1 MSTFKNPY
9 KFNRDHI
16 KKSDM
21 IGGYGAGKVLVAK
34 QLKTDLKELYFEG
47 VEDYFYKAQD
57 NITPMVS
64 ILKETFQTLW
74 DDGRVDYKWT
84 LPDGFVAHLRPEE
97 ACEIEVNPFGQ
108 FPIKMVAR
116 AVNPTSRNTTLG
128 VSIIHSVDGFIAREM
143 VNRCNY
149 NEEAL
154 MKTLVEIDDYL
165 LLNQDSTST
174 EGYKESSLL
183 IGGFISHAVIERL
196 DEEMMARISLKN
208 LWLIRDKIIKTL
220 DYKKFP
226 ILTRHDGFASH
237 PNHSRKMQEIHRDIK
252 AELTDSY
259 LLEAIIEEITGQ
271 KFQRITGDLTAEMVR
286 QSRYTIC

>member
-1 MSTFKNPY
+1 MAFKNPY

-21 IGGYGAGKVLVAK
+21 IGGYGAGRVLVAK
-34 QLKTDLKELYFEG
+34 QLKEDLKELYFDG
-47 VEDYFYKAQD
+47 VEEYFYQAQD

-97 ACEIEVNPFGQ
+97 KVEIEVNPFGGL
-108 FPIKMVAR
+108 PISMIAR
-116 AVNPTSRNTTLG
+116 AINPTTRNTTLG
-128 VSIIHSVDGFIAREM
+128 VSIIHSVDGFIAREL

-154 MKTLVEIDDYL
+154 MTALVDIDDYL
-165 LLNQDSTST
+165 LLNSDRQTSGS
-174 EGYKESSLL
+174 EESNII

-196 DEEMMARISLKN
+196 DEEMMEKLSIET
-208 LWLIRDKIIKTL
+208 LWKIRDKIIKTL
-220 DYKKFP
+220 DYKSFP
-226 ILTRHDGFASH
+226 ILPRHDGFASH
-237 PNHSRKMQEIHRDIK
+237 PNHSRKMQKIHCEIK
-252 AELTDSY
+252 AELTEAH
-259 LLEAIIEEITGQ
+259 LLESIIEEITGK
-271 KFQRITGDLTAEMVR
+271 KFKRIIGDLKASDVLMS
-286 QSRYTIC
+286 QYTIC

>member
-1 MSTFKNPY
+1 MAFKNPY

-21 IGGYGAGKVLVAK
+21 IGGYGAGRVLVAK
-34 QLKTDLKELYFEG
+34 QLKEDLKELYFDG
-47 VEDYFYKAQD
+47 VEEYFYQAQD

-97 ACEIEVNPFGQ
+97 TVEIEVNPFGGL
-108 FPIKMVAR
+108 PISMIAR
-116 AVNPTSRNTTLG
+116 AINPTTRNTTLG
-128 VSIIHSVDGFIAREM
+128 VSIIHSVDGFIAREL

-154 MKTLVEIDDYL
+154 MKTLVELDDYL
-165 LLNQDSTST
+165 LLNQNRN
-174 EGYKESSLL
+174 EENCGAEEQQII

-196 DEEMMARISLKN
+196 DESIMNKLSIET
-208 LWLIRDKIIKTL
+208 LWKIRDKITKSL
-220 DYKKFP
+220 DYKSFP
-226 ILTRHDGFASH
+226 ILPRHDGFSAH
-237 PNHSRKMQEIHRDIK
+237 PNHCKKMQEIHRDIK
-252 AELTDSY
+252 AELTEAH
-259 LLEAIIEEITGQ
+259 LLESIIEEITGK
-271 KFQRITGDLTAEMVR
+271 KFKRITGDLTAEMVR
-286 QSRYTIC
+286 QSKYTIC